1 MQIQMDEGLNTRD
14 RVRVT
19 WEGAFLVDEDISR
32 EYQDFEHFG
41 GRTSVCTSQRRRLSV
56 DNPERVWVQSLDPD
70 KVRER
75 ITGDYP
81 NPDAVLL
88 QAKLDAATTENEQLR
103 AQIAKMRAGYETS
116 QTLWKKRH
124 RDQWWLTTASVEGL
138 PAAIEQGAPEPDPLD
153 WD

>member
-1 MQIQMDEGLNTRD
+1 MKIQMDEGLNPYD

-32 EYQDFEHFG
+32 EYQDFDHFG

-88 QAKLDAATTENEQLR
+88 QAKLDEARAENEQLV
-103 AQIAKMRAGYETS
+103 AKMATMRTNYEAS
-116 QTLWKKRH
+116 QTLWKKSNLRRH
-124 RDQWWLTTASVEGL
+124 WLTDADLTYIAQ
-138 PAAIEQGAPEPDPLD
+138 AIEQGEPEPDPLD